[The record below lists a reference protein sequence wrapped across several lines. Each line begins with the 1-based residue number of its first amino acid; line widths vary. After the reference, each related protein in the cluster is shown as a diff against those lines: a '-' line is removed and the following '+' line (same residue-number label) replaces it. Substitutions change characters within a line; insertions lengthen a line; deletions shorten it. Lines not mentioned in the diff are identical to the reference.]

1 MSSRIAI
8 KTGDTSA
15 GPRVRLTD
23 RSGEAAN
30 LTAATVV
37 MQVEGRPGVS
47 FPVTVEDAAAGIVR
61 VARGDLSVP
70 SGKRATYRVEFQ
82 VTYAGAPG
90 LVQTFPE
97 GDYVGVEVWA
107 QLDAT

>member
-1 MSSRIAI
+1 MSKIAI

-15 GPRVRLTD
+15 GPRVRLVD
-23 RSGEAAN
+23 RAGEAAN
-30 LTAATVV
+30 LTGATVV

-47 FPVTVEDAAAGIVR
+47 FPVTIVDATAGIVR
-61 VARGDLSVP
+61 VARGDLTVP

-82 VTYAGAPG
+82 ATYADTT
-90 LVQTFPE
+90 VQTFPE
-97 GDYVGVEVWA
+97 NDYTQIEVWA

>member
-1 MSSRIAI
+1 MSRIAI

-15 GPRVRLTD
+15 GPRVRLVD
-23 RSGEAAN
+23 RAGEAAS
-30 LTAATVV
+30 LVGADVV

-47 FPVTVEDAAAGIVR
+47 FPVTIEDAAGGIVR
-61 VARGDLSVP
+61 VARGDLTVP

-82 VTYAGAPG
+82 VTYAGG
-90 LVQTFPE
+90 GGIQSFPE
-97 GDYVGVEVWA
+97 AGFVDLEVWS